1 MNVGVAF
8 QGTGRD
14 TLAAAKRACVLNIE
28 PVQILE
34 FTCIHL
40 QMFEV
45 LEQRLLYKPD
55 RVCKRFAPVRQFLV
69 DSVLSSAWTDGS
81 ILRKTPTQ

>member
-1 MNVGVAF
+1 MRLVVNVGVAF

-14 TLAAAKRACVLNIE
+14 KLAAAKRACVLNIE

-40 QMFEV
+40 QMFHV
-45 LEQRLLYKPD
+45 LEQRDY
-55 RVCKRFAPVRQFLV
+55 
-69 DSVLSSAWTDGS
+69 
-81 ILRKTPTQ
+81 